1 MGKIASMAKAGVEK
15 LKNVFGKGHD
25 DPPPT
30 GEVAVEVQG
39 YQQVPEPVFRAPPK
53 PREFPRYLHVSK
65 PLVPVD
71 PKLQML
77 FGLPPFLV
85 SGERGSTLDLHRN
98 WAKRRAARI
107 SKLLGDDNLTRKR
120 MRRAELEGVARG

>member
-1 MGKIASMAKAGVEK
+1 MGKIASTAKAGVEK
-15 LKNVFGKGHD
+15 IKGVFGKGYG

-30 GEVAVEVQG
+30 EAVEVEG

-85 SGERGSTLDLHRN
+85 SGERGSTLNLGRN
-98 WAKRRAARI
+98 KVKRRAARI
-107 SKLLGDDNLTRKR
+107 SKLVGVDNLTRKR
-120 MRRAELEGVARG
+120 VRRAELEGVGCG